1 MIDVDG
7 AEILSSTPINRW
19 NPEGLL
25 EERGRAQM
33 AFEAVTTGNFGGV
46 DLYLDSVAA
55 DLTIRTNLGDLAV
68 KIPDLG
74 VEPVTLDCGGL
85 ERKLTVTR
93 LPDSGLEPSMSF
105 EGDVAMTSGQD
116 NPVWVCVTMEDGHQ
130 AWSSPIYLTA

>member
-7 AEILSSTPINRW
+7 AAILSATPINRW

-25 EERGRAQM
+25 EQRGRAQM

-46 DLYLDSVAA
+46 DLCLDSDDAE
-55 DLTIRTNLGDLAV
+55 LTIRTNLGDLTV
-68 KIPDLG
+68 KTADLG

-93 LPDSGLEPSMSF
+93 LPDAGLEPSISF
-105 EGDVAMTSGQD
+105 
-116 NPVWVCVTMEDGHQ
+116 
-130 AWSSPIYLTA
+130 